1 MFLPPPSLAV
11 ISIILGF
18 CTQRASQ
25 LPSLFSQDV
34 WDVFPLISGKKRI
47 YQVIL
52 QFFDFPL
59 FVYDILSLSFT
70 PPPPKEKK
78 GENSCQEWRNYVKL
92 WPFEGHLGR
101 VHAIV
106 IWSFSTKIVLCWWQ
120 GHHSFLA
127 PRNNT
132 FPYDEKPYGGPIC
145 FWEITLF
152 CSICKSYQSS
162 SVCSVILTLVLVR
175 GSWKDICSRYWQAC
189 TWLSD
194 DKGHWFQG

>member
-1 MFLPPPSLAV
+1 MLKDVYQNLHSLFAIDYCLVGTMFLPPPSLAV

-70 PPPPKEKK
+70 PTPAQRKK
-78 GENSCQEWRNYVKL
+78 RREFMSGMEE
-92 WPFEGHLGR
+92 
-101 VHAIV
+101 
-106 IWSFSTKIVLCWWQ
+106 LC
-120 GHHSFLA
+120 
-127 PRNNT
+127 
-132 FPYDEKPYGGPIC
+132 
-145 FWEITLF
+145 
-152 CSICKSYQSS
+152 
-162 SVCSVILTLVLVR
+162 
-175 GSWKDICSRYWQAC
+175 
-189 TWLSD
+189 
-194 DKGHWFQG
+194 